1 MYFKLFY
8 NTKETE
14 LQLNKALY
22 DSEQLER
29 SERLK
34 DEKNFSTQSL
44 MKKQLEKTERSEIE
58 VSIKLKVPFNL

>member
-8 NTKETE
+8 NIKETE

-34 DEKNFSTQSL
+34 DEKNFSNQSL